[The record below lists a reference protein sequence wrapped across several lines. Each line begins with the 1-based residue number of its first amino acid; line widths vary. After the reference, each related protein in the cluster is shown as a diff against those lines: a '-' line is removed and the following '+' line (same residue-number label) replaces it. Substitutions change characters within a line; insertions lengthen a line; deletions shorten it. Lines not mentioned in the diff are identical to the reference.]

1 MIGCRAVRRGLASP
15 CEGDGP
21 APTLTAKVCLL
32 GDPAVGKS
40 SLVHAMAGD
49 RFNEMYVTTVGARVL
64 KKTVTVHH
72 PASGRDIRVRLMLW
86 EITGH
91 LGPAAAHPF
100 LGGADAAIVVADMAR
115 LDTQIGLWRW
125 VEAAR
130 SSGRDIPVV
139 LVVNKMD
146 LLDPGFDSGIVLE
159 LSAEYA
165 SPCFYTS
172 ARAGEN
178 ILQALDGVAA
188 TLARRALSAG

>member
-1 MIGCRAVRRGLASP
+1 MIGCRAVRRGIASQ
-15 CEGDGP
+15 CTGDGP
-21 APTLTAKVCLL
+21 APAITAKVCLL

-72 PASGRDIRVRLMLW
+72 HASGRDIRVGLMLW

-100 LGGADAAIVVADMAR
+100 LRGADAAIVVADMAR
-115 LDTQIGLWRW
+115 LETQLRLWMW

-130 SSGRDIPVV
+130 SAGDDMPVI
-139 LVVNKMD
+139 LLVNKTD
-146 LLDPGFDSGIVLE
+146 IAEPGLDSGIVEE
-159 LSAEYA
+159 LSAEYR

-172 ARAGEN
+172 ARAGQN
-178 ILQALDGVAA
+178 IEEAFNGVAA
-188 TLARRALSAG
+188 GLAGRALSGG